1 MIRGVIFDKD
11 GVMVDTERLFQTL
24 WCQIMGERGQ
34 EEHREVVTYC
44 IGLNGPAT
52 QARLDEEFG
61 DSFDYWSVL
70 REVDRRTKEIF
81 AARGVPV
88 KPGLYKL
95 LDDLDAAGLPYVLA
109 TSSRRESTLS
119 QLQSIGVLDRFRDI
133 VTGDMVARGKPDP
146 DIFLLAAEKLS
157 LPPEECVVLED
168 SLHGIR
174 AAHAA
179 GCVPIMIPDLQA
191 PGPETKKQY
200 YACVDTLDEVMEI
213 IRQLNG
219 ENIM

>member
-11 GVMVDTERLFQTL
+11 GVMVDTERLFQEL
-24 WCQIMGERGQ
+24 WCQIMGEKGQ
-34 EEHREVVTYC
+34 EEHREAVTYC

-61 DSFDYWSVL
+61 DGFDYWSVL
-70 REVDRRTKEIF
+70 REVDRRTKATFDEQ
-81 AARGVPV
+81 GVPV
-88 KPGLYKL
+88 KPGLYRL
-95 LDDLDAAGLPYVLA
+95 LDDLDEAGLPYVLA

-119 QLQSIGVLDRFRDI
+119 QLQSIGVLDRFQDI
-133 VTGDMVARGKPDP
+133 VTGDMVKKGKPDP

-174 AAHAA
+174 AAYLA

-200 YACVDTLDEVMEI
+200 YACVDTLDGVMEI
-213 IRQLNG
+213 IRKLNG
-219 ENIM
+219 AT